1 MRVWPITLEP
11 AKIVPPLLITLALVA
26 PGARPRVRSPVVPK
40 NQLLAPLFTV
50 MPSANSRSLRMN
62 VEPLILKLEPIV
74 MPLSVPVPDDASAGV
89 ASVLISLPP
98 ASVPLS

>member
-1 MRVWPITLEP
+1 M
-11 AKIVPPLLITLALVA
+11 APPLLVTVALLA
-26 PGARPRVRSPVVPK
+26 PGARPRVRWPVVPT

-50 MPSANSRSLRMN
+50 TPLANSRSLRMPN
-62 VEPLILKLEPIV
+62 EPLTLKLEPIV
-74 MPLSVPVPDDASAGV
+74 MPSNVAEPDVANAGV